1 MAEDRTLIPLA
12 EAKPPF
18 FVGIDLGGTNI
29 KGGVIDDE
37 GQILAWRSI
46 PTRVPEGADA
56 ATQRMGQMVR
66 DVIADA
72 RLTPDQVGG
81 VGLGSPGTLD
91 VPAGMLVVPVNLT
104 GWNHY
109 PIRDRL
115 KEYGGLDVTFANDA
129 NAAAYGEFW
138 IGSGKQYPSM
148 ILLTLGTGIGGGII
162 IDHMSID
169 GENSHGSECG
179 HIIIDYHENA
189 RRCNCGKKGHLEPY
203 CSANGV
209 IKRTEEAIDA
219 GRTSTISEHL
229 ASGQKLTPLLVAQ
242 AAEEGDEL
250 ANEVI
255 LNTAKYLGIG
265 IVTMCH
271 VIDPAA
277 VILGGAMTFGRE
289 ETDIGRRFLERVR
302 QEVQARAF
310 PVVAERVKILYATL
324 GGDAGFI
331 GAAGRARLE
340 YRKKKGLKV

>member
-1 MAEDRTLIPLA
+1 MAEDRTLVPLT
-12 EAKPPF
+12 EAVPPF
-18 FVGIDLGGTNI
+18 FVGIDLGGTTI
-29 KGGVIDDE
+29 KGGVIDDQ
-37 GQILAWRSI
+37 GRILSWRAI

-56 ATQRMGQMVR
+56 ATQRMGQLVR
-66 DVIADA
+66 DVIQDA
-72 RLTPDQVGG
+72 GLSAAKVEG

-91 VPAGMLVVPVNLT
+91 VPTGMLVVPVNLT

-115 KEYGGLDVTFANDA
+115 HEYCGLDITFANDA

-179 HIIIDYHENA
+179 HIIIDYHEDA

-203 CSANGV
+203 CSAYGI
-209 IKRTEEAIDA
+209 IKRTEEAIDS
-219 GRTSTISEHL
+219 GRESAISKHL
-229 ASGQKLTPLLVAQ
+229 ASGERLTPLLVAQ
-242 AAEEGDEL
+242 AAEAGDAL
-250 ANEVI
+250 ANDVI
-255 LNTAKYLGIG
+255 METARYLGIG
-265 IVTMCH
+265 IVSMTH

-289 ETDIGRRFLERVR
+289 ETEIGRRFLARVR
-302 QEVQARAF
+302 QEVQQRAF
-310 PVVAERVKILYATL
+310 PVVADRVKILYATL

-340 YRKKKGLKV
+340 YRRKKGLGN